1 MLDNAPPHSTCNRC
15 PSTRALRLALLLLWA
30 VALAYLSLAPDVKAP
45 SGALGWDK
53 MNHFAAYAVLSL
65 LLIRALLAWR
75 AVPIRLLVVVWATCV
90 AYGALIEGLQW
101 LMALGRTW
109 EWGDILANALGA
121 LVACVVF
128 RLALRRFSQTN
139 EHRSP

>member
-1 MLDNAPPHSTCNRC
+1 MLDNVPPHSTCNRC
-15 PSTRALRLALLLLWA
+15 LSTRALRLAALLLWA
-30 VALAYLSLAPDVKAP
+30 AALVYLSLNPDVKAP

-53 MNHFAAYAVLSL
+53 LNHFAAYAVLAV

-75 AVPIRLLVVVWATCV
+75 AVTIRLLAVVWASCV

-109 EWGDILANALGA
+109 EWGDMLANALGA
-121 LVACVVF
+121 LVMCVVF
-128 RLALRRFSQTN
+128 RLALRRFSLAN
-139 EHRSP
+139 DHRSP